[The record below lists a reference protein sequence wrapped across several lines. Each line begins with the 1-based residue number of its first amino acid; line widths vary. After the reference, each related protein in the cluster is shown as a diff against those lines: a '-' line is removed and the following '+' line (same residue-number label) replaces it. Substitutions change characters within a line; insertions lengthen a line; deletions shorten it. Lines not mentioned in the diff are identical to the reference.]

1 MADSARRDDA
11 HAATEHIVREMTEAQ
26 LNRAGIQA
34 DYWHGGPTYY
44 RDGHEIDPCE
54 KVLVPAAASDA
65 PDCICPRGTQR

>member
-1 MADSARRDDA
+1 MPDSARPSNM

-44 RDGHEIDPCE
+44 RDGRELNPCE
-54 KVLVPAAASDA
+54 KVLLPAVA
-65 PDCICPRGTQR
+65 PDTAPIDQQTEST